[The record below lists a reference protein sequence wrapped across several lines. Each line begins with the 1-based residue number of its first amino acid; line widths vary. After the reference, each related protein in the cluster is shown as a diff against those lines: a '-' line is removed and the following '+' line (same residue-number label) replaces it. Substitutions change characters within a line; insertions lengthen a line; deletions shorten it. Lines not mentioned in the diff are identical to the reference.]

1 MLTKYFQV
9 ETVSESWIQ
18 ERLIV
23 FSSVNAS
30 KYYVVFNRIS
40 ILYFN
45 REVVVRVA
53 PWKKIWQGNLLI
65 CQWPILMKFGIY
77 IQGDTNWV
85 YQTLNSHN
93 SLFTNN
99 TMVLFGTYTEE
110 MLNFIFAVISVLY
123 SKIQCFKYINK
134 IFCVCLWTEWI
145 TNMTLQCYSA
155 QYI

>member
-1 MLTKYFQV
+1 VIFT
-9 ETVSESWIQ
+9 
-18 ERLIV
+18 
-23 FSSVNAS
+23 
-30 KYYVVFNRIS
+30 RIL

-45 REVVVRVA
+45 REGVVSVA
-53 PWKKIWQGNLLI
+53 PWRKIWQGNLL
-65 CQWPILMKFGIY
+65 ILMKFGIY

-99 TMVLFGTYTEE
+99 TMVFLGTYTEE

-134 IFCVCLWTEWI
+134 IFTRKFLCICLWTGWI
-145 TNMTLQCYSA
+145 TNMTLQCYTTLLNISKL
-155 QYI
+155 I